1 MIKPLFLK
9 NKYLGKV
16 KVIINLFKVD
26 QFHIYIYTS
35 LYVFLNCTLQVLQKV
50 SLLNNIKQQKRSLER
65 NIDHKSIS
73 VREYMVFYLLLP
85 QQIPIYV

>member
-1 MIKPLFLK
+1 MIKPLFFK

-35 LYVFLNCTLQVLQKV
+35 LYVFLNSTLQVLQKV

>member
-35 LYVFLNCTLQVLQKV
+35 LYVFLNSTLQVLQKV

>member
-35 LYVFLNCTLQVLQKV
+35 LYVFLNSTLQVLQKV
-50 SLLNNIKQQKRSLER
+50 SLLYNIKQQKRSLER

>member
-35 LYVFLNCTLQVLQKV
+35 LYVFLNSTLQVLQKV
-50 SLLNNIKQQKRSLER
+50 SRLNNIKQQKRSLER

>member
-35 LYVFLNCTLQVLQKV
+35 LYVFLNSTLQVLQKV

-85 QQIPIYV
+85 QQIPICV

>member
-26 QFHIYIYTS
+26 QFHTYIYTS
-35 LYVFLNCTLQVLQKV
+35 LYVFLNSTLQVLQKV

>member
-35 LYVFLNCTLQVLQKV
+35 LYVFLNSTLQVLQKV
-50 SLLNNIKQQKRSLER
+50 SPLNNIKQQKRSLER